1 MKTFEKISDALT
13 AAKDNIRHDAVT
25 NHPVVL
31 NVRRPARNSYAA
43 FFASPPQSLVGDA
56 REQANNSARLAY
68 NEPQEIIDKIET
80 KPYPQ

>member
-1 MKTFEKISDALT
+1 MKTYEKVSDAIT

-43 FFASPPQSLVGDA
+43 FFTRPPQSLVGDA

-68 NEPQEIIDKIET
+68 TEPQEIINKIEA
-80 KPYPQ
+80 KPSPH